1 MKTKKE
7 ISPKYNIL
15 TTILWYPNLLK
26 EHYNNNSKH
35 WTMITYWN
43 LLHNKEVV
51 NKQKQDLI
59 RSILKI
65 KYGSK

>member
-26 EHYNNNSKH
+26 EHYNNSKH

-43 LLHNKEVV
+43 LLHNKKVV